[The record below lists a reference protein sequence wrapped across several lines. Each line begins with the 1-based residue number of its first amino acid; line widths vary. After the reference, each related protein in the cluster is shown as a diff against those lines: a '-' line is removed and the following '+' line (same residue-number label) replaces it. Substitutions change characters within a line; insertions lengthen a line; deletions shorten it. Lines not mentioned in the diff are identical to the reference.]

1 MQRPIFLALT
11 LFALP
16 AHWLAAQ
23 QGNAGYE
30 GTSTPPSEDVVVT
43 TTQVFE
49 PPPHAAVAPGPSL
62 ANDESTSLGYDA
74 AHASEDS
81 GSYNGQPVSSGSRGN
96 SYTYQAPRQSSGS
109 SYNTAQYSTP
119 QQVSDPYATD
129 QYGSQQY
136 NQPAQGQQYST
147 PRATSQ
153 QRPAYGSSGT
163 GYNATVYED
172 PDGDIVIEKD
182 GAPMPARRPATTAP
196 RSQQPYSRNTSQ
208 PYAASQPY
216 PAQNYTQ
223 PYPAQQ
229 QRYAEPTLRK
239 REIPYDP
246 DGDIV
251 HPHQRK
257 PGELGVG
264 ATIRVRLLG
273 RLSSAT
279 SEKGERFRSRVSRDV
294 YDEGLLVIP
303 AGSELDGR
311 VVQASRGHLGGHGT
325 LRLRPDSLLLPDGT
339 RYHLYADLT
348 DTPGTH
354 TRVGSEGAVQPK
366 SRAGKNTAEFAGV
379 VGAGAATGAI
389 VGGAGGAIAGTL
401 VGAGVVTAHLLVDHP
416 QATLESG
423 SQMQFTLTEPL
434 NLVIEAGEKY

>member
-11 LFALP
+11 LLAVP
-16 AHWLAAQ
+16 SPWLAAQ
-23 QGNAGYE
+23 QGNAAYE
-30 GTSTPPSEDVVVT
+30 GTSSPPSEDVVGT

-49 PPPHAAVAPGPSL
+49 PPPHTAVAPGPTLSS
-62 ANDESTSLGYDA
+62 DEATSLGYDPSR
-74 AHASEDS
+74 ASDGNANYGAEPVATANQS
-81 GSYNGQPVSSGSRGN
+81 GYS
-96 SYTYQAPRQSSGS
+96 TYQAPRQSSGS

-119 QQVSDPYATD
+119 QPVYD
-129 QYGSQQY
+129 QYGNPSY
-136 NQPAQGQQYST
+136 PA
-147 PRATSQ
+147 PRASAQ
-153 QRPAYGSSGT
+153 QRSTYGTNNTYSNTNNASG
-163 GYNATVYED
+163 GSYDD

-182 GAPMPARRPATTAP
+182 GAPLPERRTTLRTQQQYQPAQSNNAA
-196 RSQQPYSRNTSQ
+196 QPYST
-208 PYAASQPY
+208 PQPY

-223 PYPAQQ
+223 PYPAAQP
-229 QRYAEPTLRK
+229 YGSSPALRK

-251 HPHQRK
+251 HPHQRRS
-257 PGELGVG
+257 GELGVG

-294 YDEGLLVIP
+294 YDEGMVVIP

-311 VVQASRGHLGGHGT
+311 VIQASRGHLGGHGT
-325 LRLRPDSLLLPDGT
+325 LRLRPDSLVLPDGT
-339 RYHLYADLT
+339 RFHLYADLT

-423 SQMQFTLTEPL
+423 SQLQFTLTEPL
-434 NLVIEAGEKY
+434 NLVAEARENY